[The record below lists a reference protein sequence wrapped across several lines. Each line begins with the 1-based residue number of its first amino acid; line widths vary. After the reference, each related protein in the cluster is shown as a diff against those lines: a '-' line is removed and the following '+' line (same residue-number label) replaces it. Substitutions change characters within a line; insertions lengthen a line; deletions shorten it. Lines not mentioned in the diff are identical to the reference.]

1 MPWHRCWVDLFNAP
15 LLRPSSMSPFDR
27 IADGVVQ
34 VLLEHGV
41 EGVSMAAIGRAQRTS
56 TQAFQ
61 QYVKGFRSPTEPSV
75 VATLHRIATQVVT
88 DRWLEWNADG
98 LRLPETEEE
107 RDGVEAWFAFQE
119 LVRGRSR
126 AGDLV
131 PVEILHDARA
141 QEIRNCQAGLSLGGE
156 QVARRAAV
164 AMVALADG
172 LRAVLLRPDP
182 PLSVL
187 DARSLLEQHA
197 AVAKSVASR
206 PAA

>member
-1 MPWHRCWVDLFNAP
+1 
-15 LLRPSSMSPFDR
+15 MSPFDR

-61 QYVKGFRSPTEPSV
+61 QYVKGFRSATESSV
-75 VATLHRIATQVVT
+75 LVTLHRIAAQVIT
-88 DRWLEWNADG
+88 HRWLEWDAG
-98 LRLPETEEE
+98 ELRLPETEEE
-107 RDGVEAWFAFQE
+107 RDGVEVWFAFQE
-119 LVRGRSR
+119 LVRGRGR

-131 PVEILHDARA
+131 PAEILDDARA
-141 QEIRNCQAGLSLGGE
+141 LEIKQCQDRLSLGGDR
-156 QVARRAAV
+156 VAHRSAV

-172 LRAVLLRPDP
+172 LRAQLLRPDP

-187 DARSLLEQHA
+187 DARSLVEQHA
-197 AVAKSVASR
+197 AAAKSVASR